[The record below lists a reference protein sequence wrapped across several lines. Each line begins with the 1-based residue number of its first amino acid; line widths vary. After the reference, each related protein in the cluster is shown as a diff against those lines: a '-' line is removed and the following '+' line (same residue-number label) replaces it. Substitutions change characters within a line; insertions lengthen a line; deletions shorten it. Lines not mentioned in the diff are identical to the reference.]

1 MSALLMSES
10 RGRGADPVSV
20 VMVTELK
27 GTTWVCVRGGSGWV
41 VGKRFFTGE
50 WWTLEQAPQ
59 GTRCQ
64 GCLGSRSTWTVL
76 SDRGFEFWMSCV
88 KPGVGFDYCEIF
100 CNSI

>member
-1 MSALLMSES
+1 MTALLMSGS

-27 GTTWVCVRGGSGWV
+27 GITWIYVGGIRLGDR
-41 VGKRFFTGE
+41 KRFFTSE

-64 GCLGSRSTWTVL
+64 GCLSSRSVWAVF

-88 KPGVGFDYCEIF
+88 
-100 CNSI
+100 